1 MTSWEKRGG
10 EPAGFLSLPRVSAW
24 PEVNR
29 GSLKL
34 KPKAAQGEA
43 RSFLVGCGS
52 SCAGNFSRS
61 SGLRSSGVLISH
73 DLDDVA
79 ALVVYFAGRILR
91 VLPRMTRTQNGRQP
105 AACPRHQALCLPD
118 SS

>member
-29 GSLKL
+29 LPQAQTQSGARQS
-34 KPKAAQGEA
+34 AAPFWSAAGQAAPGTSQGP
-43 RSFLVGCGS
+43 G
-52 SCAGNFSRS
+52 
-61 SGLRSSGVLISH
+61 GLWSSGVLISH
-73 DLDDVA
+73 DPDDVA

-105 AACPRHQALCLPD
+105 AACPRRQALCLPD

>member
-43 RSFLVGCGS
+43 RLLSARLRVKMRRELLKVQ
-52 SCAGNFSRS
+52 AG
-61 SGLRSSGVLISH
+61 SGVPVSSS
-73 DLDDVA
+73 A
-79 ALVVYFAGRILR
+79 
-91 VLPRMTRTQNGRQP
+91 MTRTMWRPWWSISP
-105 AACPRHQALCLPD
+105 AAFSGSCPA
-118 SS
+118 